1 MLPFRVAGVMFQIC
15 VSEDYSYRF
24 CLTPKLSDSSLSYR
38 DLFLDEATD
47 KVVYDCMSAICSAH
61 LAFFE
66 WLIGRLYVLNF
77 LPTWLILIGA
87 R

>member
-1 MLPFRVAGVMFQIC
+1 MVLPFRVAEVMFQIC

-47 KVVYDCMSAICSAH
+47 KVVYNCISPIC
-61 LAFFE
+61 LARLVFFE
-66 WLIGRLYVLNF
+66 SGL
-77 LPTWLILIGA
+77 
-87 R
+87 